1 MINALPFLRKHIK
14 RKAVMDIYLRKTK
27 IFICCFMMIV
37 MWSSMGAVQAHAG
50 EAGYPGTVSKIN
62 FRPFTST
69 TVGNQGQFKLLIKEN
84 GPELQEQCYQYVK
97 ENIKITSSDLEIFDP
112 SKPNAII
119 DTKMESTSSAYC
131 YVYFYFI
138 PQKAGELT
146 LTLSLPDDGWEKSQR
161 TTIKDTATLSS
172 KNISLSLGEEHQ
184 LTLKVPGN
192 PTGEGTTWLTGD
204 SSIAAVDGNGLVKGI
219 ATGKTTITAQNGAY
233 QDTCNVTVSQNGFY
247 TDGGPWAGG
256 TWIDPNQGISWTA
269 KENETMTLQYYDKG
283 KEVSRLW
290 TSWFTTTN
298 SAVVQVNADAS
309 PVELTA
315 KADGTIMLYFSD
327 GNSYQTEFPITIT
340 GTGVSPD
347 QTKGLRPITEH
358 QGSTYVELLGFNAQN
373 QSYNQVYYENHLNN
387 YVDLKKLAFSFKVAS
402 EKPGGANQLEEEQFP
417 QYEEL
422 ILSHVNLYEAEGTTL
437 GKKVASWKD
446 GYELQDDP
454 KYGYVAGFEDRG
466 YGQVDMTIVPE
477 AGLLEHD
484 KSYALVF
491 DEEVYAPHKPT
502 SVKKRDKQTIYFFTT
517 KSFVNAASVSL
528 DQSKVSLNQG
538 DTVKLTGTVEPED
551 SDQTELE
558 WTSSDPAV
566 ATVDEQG
573 TVTAVKAG
581 SAMITVKVKET
592 ELTGQCQVT
601 VKEKAQ
607 TPGTKPTGPTTPPV
621 DTNAL
626 DAVKTV
632 KAQANKP
639 NQAAISWEPVSG
651 ASGYELWRAE
661 SQDGKYER
669 LCAKAA
675 VTYADKGLKSKKTYY
690 YKVRAFQTLEGKT
703 LYSDFSKAVSV
714 KITAKTPVL
723 KAKTGKRQ
731 ISLSWSK
738 ISDADKYELRRSDS
752 KNGVY
757 RKISDKTKNSYVDK
771 GLRSKVKYNYKVR
784 AYRTEKGRKIYG
796 PYSKVLTAKAQPEK
810 IAKLTAKA
818 EKKKVKLSWSKVSGA
833 DRYELWRADKKDG
846 PYYKVRVTIKQNWTD
861 TKVKAKKTYYYKARA
876 YYLEKGKK
884 IYGNYT
890 PVKKVRTK

>member
-1 MINALPFLRKHIK
+1 MKIYNK
-14 RKAVMDIYLRKTK
+14 RMKTILVLCIAVLL
-27 IFICCFMMIV
+27 
-37 MWSSMGAVQAHAG
+37 WWGGANTGQTHAAAG
-50 EAGYPGTVSKIN
+50 EYPGSWDKLYIDLDEYDLL
-62 FRPFTST
+62 
-69 TVGNQGQFKLLIKEN
+69 VGTQNHLV
-84 GPELQEQCYQYVK
+84 LQILYPDNNDECAEYVK
-97 ENIKITSSDLEIFDP
+97 ENIRITSSESEIVDPQDITDDDIRMGAQYRGSREIEIYFTPKKPGKVTLEAFLGDKKIDDYDENLVDLEVEDAAVI
-112 SKPNAII
+112 SEK
-119 DTKMESTSSAYC
+119 ELYLSTEG
-131 YVYFYFI
+131 
-138 PQKAGELT
+138 QQ
-146 LTLSLPDDGWEKSQR
+146 TLSLRLPANAEDK
-161 TTIKDTATLSS
+161 
-172 KNISLSLGEEHQ
+172 
-184 LTLKVPGN
+184 
-192 PTGEGTTWLTGD
+192 GTTWRSD
-204 SSIAAVDGNGLVKGI
+204 QADIAAVDQNGNV
-219 ATGKTTITAQNGAY
+219 TGVANGTTTITATNGSYSDTCSVTVIKDGLYVDGDWTDEKRWVDTSREFQWNVSKVDETRTFRYYQGGRQRSIWHAGNRSENTSIVEIDKTYNGNTDGERDIIAKGDGTTKVYFSNGAKII
-233 QDTCNVTVSQNGFY
+233 
-247 TDGGPWAGG
+247 A
-256 TWIDPNQGISWTA
+256 I
-269 KENETMTLQYYDKG
+269 L
-283 KEVSRLW
+283 
-290 TSWFTTTN
+290 
-298 SAVVQVNADAS
+298 
-309 PVELTA
+309 
-315 KADGTIMLYFSD
+315 
-327 GNSYQTEFPITIT
+327 PITIT

-373 QSYNQVYYENHLNN
+373 QSYNQAYYENHLNN

-402 EKPGGANQLEEEQFP
+402 EKPGGANQLEAEQFP

-422 ILSHVNLYEAEGTTL
+422 VLSHVNLYEAEGTTL

-757 RKISDKTKNSYVDK
+757 RKISDQAKNAYLDK
-771 GLRSKVKYNYKVR
+771 GLKSKATYNYKVR
-784 AYRTEKGRKIYG
+784 AYRMEKGRKIYG

-818 EKKKVKLSWSKVSGA
+818 GKKKVKLSWSKVSGA
-833 DRYELWRADKKDG
+833 DRYELWRADKKNG

>member
-1 MINALPFLRKHIK
+1 
-14 RKAVMDIYLRKTK
+14 MDIYLRKIK

-37 MWSSMGAVQAHAG
+37 MWSSMGAAQAHAG
-50 EAGYPGTVSKIN
+50 GYPSTVKDIS
-62 FRPFTST
+62 FQSYTSGGT
-69 TVGNQGQFKLLIKEN
+69 TVGNQGYFRMRLKASGID
-84 GPELQEQCYQYVK
+84 LQEQCYQYVK
-97 ENIKITSSDLEIFDP
+97 ENIKITSSDLNIFDP
-112 SKPNAII
+112 SEPNAIVN
-119 DTKMESTSSAYC
+119 TEMKPFNTTSKTLF

-138 PQKAGELT
+138 PKKAGDLT
-146 LTLSLPDDGWEKSQR
+146 LTLSLPDDDWEQSKPVK
-161 TTIKDTATLSS
+161 IEDVATLSS

-192 PTGEGTTWLTGD
+192 PTGEGTTWSTGD
-204 SSIAAVDGNGLVKGI
+204 SSIAAVDENGLVKGI
-219 ATGKTTITAQNGAY
+219 ATGKTTITAQNGTY

-256 TWIDPNQGISWTA
+256 TWIDPSQGISWTA
-269 KENETMTLQYYDKG
+269 KENETMTLHYYDKG
-283 KEVSRLW
+283 QEFLRLY
-290 TSWFTTTN
+290 TSFFTTTN
-298 SAVVQVNADAS
+298 SAVAQVNADAS

-315 KADGTIMLYFSD
+315 KADGTIMLYFSYGD
-327 GNSYQTEFPITIT
+327 LYQTEFPITIT

-358 QGSTYVELLGFNAQN
+358 QGSTYVELLDFNAQN

-402 EKPGGANQLEEEQFP
+402 EKPGETNQLKPEQFP

-454 KYGYVAGFEDRG
+454 KYGYVAGYEDRG

-477 AGLLEHD
+477 AGRLEHD

-491 DEEVYAPHKPT
+491 DKEVYAPRNLAQ
-502 SVKKRDKQTIYFFTT
+502 VNRQRDKQTIYFFTT

-528 DQSKVSLNQG
+528 DQSKVSLDQG
-538 DTVKLTGTVEPED
+538 GTVKLTGTVEPED

-581 SAMITVKVKET
+581 STMITVKVKGT
-592 ELTGQCQVT
+592 ELTSQCQVT

-675 VTYADKGLKSKKTYY
+675 VTYTDKGLKSKKTYY
-690 YKVRAFQTLEGKT
+690 YKVRAFQTLEDKT
-703 LYSDFSKAVSV
+703 LYSDFSEAVSV
-714 KITAKTPVL
+714 RITADAPVL

-738 ISDADKYELRRSDS
+738 ISDADKYELRRADS

-757 RKISDKTKNSYVDK
+757 KKISDQAKNAYLDK
-771 GLRSKVKYNYKVR
+771 GLKSKATYNYKVR

-818 EKKKVKLSWSKVSGA
+818 GKKKVKLSWSKVSGA
-833 DRYELWRADKKDG
+833 DRYELWRADKKNG